1 MTYIYDILVNWN
13 NNNTLY
19 EFYEWEQNDN
29 LEHIKRIPLF
39 KVEQSIFKDFLT
51 SEVKIEEEFLLKIK
65 KQTELYKKKYLPYAS
80 LFTDGTK
87 VIAVLFDEMGN
98 AVLKS
103 HLLLDEEE
111 DILLLSKK
119 QKAITISYEKGKEYL
134 QNSFITRNDQLIR
147 IFLKREFLSCYNLNN
162 REKLKYIYDEYFD
175 EKEDDVKVMYDKLC
189 NSLEEITEKHKNIY
203 ELLKLS
209 YTKTK

>member
-1 MTYIYDILVNWN
+1 MIYIYDILVNWN

-39 KVEQSIFKDFLT
+39 KIEQSVFKDFLNF
-51 SEVKIEEEFLLKIK
+51 EINVKEDFLSKIK
-65 KQTELYKKKYLPYAS
+65 KQTELYKKKYLLYAC

-87 VIAVLFDEMGN
+87 VIAILFDEMGN
-98 AVLKS
+98 SILKS

-119 QKAITISYEKGKEYL
+119 QKATIISYEKGKKFENDL
-134 QNSFITRNDQLIR
+134 FITRNDRLIR

-162 REKLKYIYDEYFD
+162 KEKLKYIYDEYFND
-175 EKEDDVKVMYDKLC
+175 KEENLQIMYEKLC
-189 NSLEEITEKHKNIY
+189 NTLEEITDKHKNIY